1 MNVAIIIVNYCLQ
14 MKEITGR
21 FDDEDVAAT
30 KNKLTLFKDEI
41 PEEDYKFT
49 MGIVDRLARSWRT
62 EENVF

>member
-1 MNVAIIIVNYCLQ
+1 MNVAIVIVDYCLQ

-21 FDDEDVAAT
+21 FDDEDVAAA
-30 KNKLTLFKDEI
+30 KNKLALFKDEM